1 MSDLSISAITAV
13 SRTSAFA
20 GGESAAGGSANPA
33 PASALEALVAS
44 PSGVVETGGTGGA
57 LTSTL
62 TNGVAALGAA
72 PEAST
77 TWTEAQ
83 TPGGHEA
90 ATAPP
95 SQTLALM
102 AQAGPRPETLVE
114 RPGTVGEAGL
124 RDNAAAVTGWGDSQ
138 VAPLQTELQA
148 TVAVASLLH
157 IPSGST
163 SPRAAGVEDPTR
175 HGGGFDHDDGGADE
189 SDSSDQDEAPTT
201 DDQVGAPRR
210 ASPGIGDPELYQR
223 LLAGLRAAERDC
235 EALGAILAELR
246 RQRCVLLVTPVGLP
260 AGERAAAHV
269 DVLWPRATGGRALRF
284 AGELHWPA
292 APAPAWWTSHVVKTQ
307 SEGHVRRLAPVVTGT
322 SNLSPVQVLLGA
334 QARPPEPV
342 HGVCLRVREST
353 RFWRALEPQWSLR
366 IALHSR
372 PLSDPLH
379 HHEELAH
386 GP

>member
-13 SRTSAFA
+13 SRASAFA
-20 GGESAAGGSANPA
+20 GGESAAGGGASPA

-44 PSGVVETGGTGGA
+44 PSGVAEAGGTGGA

-62 TNGVAALGAA
+62 TNGVAALGAS
-72 PEAST
+72 PEAAT

-90 ATAPP
+90 AAAPP

-102 AQAGPRPETLVE
+102 AQAGPRQETLVE
-114 RPGTVGEAGL
+114 RQGTVGEAGL
-124 RDNAAAVTGWGDSQ
+124 RDNGAAVTGWGDSQ

-157 IPSGST
+157 IPTGSA
-163 SPRAAGVEDPTR
+163 SARPAGVEDPAR
-175 HGGGFDHDDGGADE
+175 HGGGVDHDDDGTDE
-189 SDSSDQDEAPTT
+189 SDPSDKDEAFMA
-201 DDQVGAPRR
+201 DDQAGAPRR
-210 ASPGIGDPELYQR
+210 ASPGIGDPELFQR
-223 LLAGLRAAERDC
+223 LLAALRAAERGC

-269 DVLWPRATGGRALRF
+269 DVLWPRGTGGRALRF

-307 SEGHVRRLAPVVTGT
+307 SEGHVRRLAPVVAGT
-322 SNLSPVQVLLGA
+322 SGSSQVHVLLGA
-334 QARPPEPV
+334 QARPPEPGP
-342 HGVCLRVREST
+342 GVCLRVREST

-372 PLSDPLH
+372 PLPDPLH